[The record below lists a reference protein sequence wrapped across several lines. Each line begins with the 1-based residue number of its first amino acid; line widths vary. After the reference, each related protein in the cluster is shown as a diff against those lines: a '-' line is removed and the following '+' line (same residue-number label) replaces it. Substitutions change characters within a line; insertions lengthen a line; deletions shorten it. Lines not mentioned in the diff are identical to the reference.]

1 MPLADINGSLFS
13 GIHPPQHPFIG
24 PAGHSRRRPYGECG
38 AGAHVQRV
46 TPEIPSGKAMKGSS
60 AAKKAFSGI
69 QPTGNI
75 HIGNYLGAI
84 KVWVD
89 SQALH
94 ENMFCVVDL
103 HAITIRQDPTVL
115 KEKIRETAALLLAA
129 GINPERSVLFIQS
142 HVGAHAELAWILNCF
157 IPMGWM
163 QRMTQFKEKSDQL
176 RTEVSVGLFDY
187 PALMAADVL
196 LYGAD
201 LVPVGEDQKQ
211 HVELMRDVAVRFNS
225 IYGTTFTVPNPLI
238 PEKGG
243 RIMDLQDPTKKM
255 SKTDGFRSHSI
266 GLLDAP
272 DEIRAK
278 IMGAVTDSLRE
289 IRFGENRP
297 GINNLLAIY
306 EMFSGL
312 PRETIEE
319 RFRDKGYAFLKKE
332 LSDLVVEALEPVRT
346 RYGELRKDPGYLE
359 DVLRKGADRI
369 RPTAEDTLS
378 LVKEKVG
385 LG

>member
-1 MPLADINGSLFS
+1 
-13 GIHPPQHPFIG
+13 
-24 PAGHSRRRPYGECG
+24 
-38 AGAHVQRV
+38 
-46 TPEIPSGKAMKGSS
+46 MKGSS
-60 AAKKAFSGI
+60 VREKAFSGI

-84 KVWVD
+84 RVWVE
-89 SQALH
+89 SQALYD
-94 ENMFCVVDL
+94 NIFCIVDL
-103 HAITIRQDPTVL
+103 HAITIRQDPAVL
-115 KEKIRETAALLLAA
+115 KEKIRETATLLLAA
-129 GINPERSVLFIQS
+129 GIEPGSSILFVQS

-211 HVELMRDVAVRFNS
+211 HVELMQDVAVRFNT
-225 IYGTTFTVPNPLI
+225 IYGKTFTVPEPFI
-238 PEKGG
+238 PEKGA

-272 DEIRAK
+272 DDIRSK

-289 IRFGENRP
+289 SRFDENRP
-297 GINNLLAIY
+297 GIHNLLVIY
-306 EMFSGL
+306 ELFSGL
-312 PRETIEE
+312 SREAIEDH
-319 RFRDKGYAFLKKE
+319 FRGKGYADLKKE
-332 LSDLVVEALEPVRT
+332 LADLVIEVLKPVRA
-346 RYGELRKDPGYLE
+346 RYGELKRDPGYLE
-359 DVLRKGADRI
+359 NILLQGADRV
-369 RPTAEDTLS
+369 RPQAEKTLS
-378 LVKEKVG
+378 LVKEKIG